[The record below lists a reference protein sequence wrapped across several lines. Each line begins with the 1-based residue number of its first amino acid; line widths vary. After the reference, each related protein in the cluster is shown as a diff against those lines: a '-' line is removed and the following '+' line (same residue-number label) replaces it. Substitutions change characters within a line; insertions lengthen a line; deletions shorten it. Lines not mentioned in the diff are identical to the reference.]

1 MTDKITL
8 IEGLFK
14 NKYVYIS
21 ELLDLKNK
29 IETPY
34 GYIKEVTL
42 DIQRN
47 MGNKK
52 KQDWLKKKLPV
63 VLVNG
68 IFEKRLD
75 TALSD
80 YSCYICIDLDY
91 DLPNELLERGF

>member
-8 IEGLFK
+8 IEGLFR
-14 NKYVYIS
+14 NQYVCIS

-34 GYIKEVTL
+34 GYIKDITL

-52 KQDWLKKKLPV
+52 NKI
-63 VLVNG
+63 G
-68 IFEKRLD
+68 
-75 TALSD
+75 
-80 YSCYICIDLDY
+80 
-91 DLPNELLERGF
+91 

>member
-52 KQDWLKKKLPV
+52 KQD
-63 VLVNG
+63 
-68 IFEKRLD
+68 
-75 TALSD
+75 
-80 YSCYICIDLDY
+80 
-91 DLPNELLERGF
+91 

>member
-8 IEGLFK
+8 IEGLFR
-14 NKYVYIS
+14 NQYVCIS

-34 GYIKEVTL
+34 GYIKDITL

-68 IFEKRLD
+68 IFGKRLD

-80 YSCYICIDLDY
+80 YSCYICID
-91 DLPNELLERGF
+91 P

>member
-8 IEGLFK
+8 IEGLFRHQ
-14 NKYVYIS
+14 YVCIS

-34 GYIKEVTL
+34 GYIKDITL

-52 KQDWLKKKLPV
+52 NKI
-63 VLVNG
+63 G
-68 IFEKRLD
+68 
-75 TALSD
+75 
-80 YSCYICIDLDY
+80 
-91 DLPNELLERGF
+91 

>member
-14 NKYVYIS
+14 NQYVCIS
-21 ELLDLKNK
+21 ELLDLKKK

-47 MGNKK
+47 MGNKE
-52 KQDWLKKKLPV
+52 KQDWLKKKLPI

-68 IFEKRLD
+68 IFVKRLD

-80 YSCYICIDLDY
+80 YSCYI
-91 DLPNELLERGF
+91 